1 MALPAWGIGEN
12 RRVSNPELVRAKD
25 LDQWGREDTS
35 HFEAT
40 ILVRRLILAT
50 ASVAEID
57 FGARE
62 DVFLSGWDGVVEA
75 RGGSP
80 FVPDGASRWE
90 VGVKKSGLRAK
101 AQSDYDKRTADPL
114 GADPATTTFLF
125 ATVQSANWRKRWRTD
140 RSQDGVWADVRA
152 YGASDLETW
161 LESAPSVHYWISE
174 RLGRDPRDVT
184 SPDTWWTRWSR
195 RTQPTLPLR
204 FVLAGRDGV
213 IKSVTDSL
221 TGPGTVVSVVAPSR
235 EEALAVTCASL
246 LSGGQAGGVLR
257 SRALIV
263 SGAAAW
269 ERIIDSGD
277 RLVLVPD
284 FDDPD
289 VATALAAGHHVILPA
304 GRAVP
309 RRRAVIRVAELDRL
323 TAARALVDEQGV
335 SWEEA
340 SSFAVHGRRNLLSL
354 RRSVALAESFRTPP
368 WCEGEQGRRLAPLL
382 LAGEWTDGSD
392 GDRQVIEM
400 VTGRAYAHVARDL
413 AAWSVLED
421 PPVRRSGRT
430 WRVISKLALWDLVS
444 PCITA
449 ANLDGFHRAAALV
462 LEEPDPAL
470 DVAPERRF
478 MAALE
483 HPRIYSARLRD
494 SIADTV
500 AFLAGYAGDVELD
513 DGRTG
518 AWHASDLVD
527 AVTTTM
533 TADRS
538 GRSWQSGADVL
549 PLLAEASPDVF
560 LSAAEISVK
569 GDSPPLRAMFMD
581 ADAATNFGMSS
592 PHISLV
598 ETLQVLCWHEP
609 YLGRA
614 TAVLAQLAKIGLG
627 PRWQHGIRPAQA
639 LAGVLCLWAPQTP
652 VPLSG
657 RLAVIDMLQS
667 RFPSVA
673 WPLLQDLIPDRDS
686 LRPSACYP
694 RWRDWH
700 RDRDGQVPADQ
711 VDVASGQ
718 IASRM
723 IKDAGRDA
731 DRWADLIGVFE
742 KLPRADRDR
751 VLAAIERL
759 DPGSLTDQGQIT
771 VWHALTE
778 LSARHRQFPG
788 TWWAMP
794 PAMVGRIEQAAQRFE
809 PRSPADLYSCLFSG
823 APRLPGMPPGDPAG
837 YWEALQ
843 SARHDAIRAV
853 MDSEGVSGLLA
864 LGRKAELPAAAGW
877 SAAEISGDLLTGS
890 LLPLLGADDPDGQV
904 ARGYAGARIDAEGTG
919 WAEHQL
925 HQHLEWDAERQA
937 RLLLTAPHPGMSLF
951 AFLRRL
957 DPQVQE
963 AFWQQMNPLPIADR
977 QARRTA
983 AAELTRHGR
992 PWSAIPVLA
1001 ALASPGQGL
1010 PEPGDAAL
1018 AETVLLRAAAGPCTD
1033 SQDAAQCYAEVRDLL
1048 DYLERA
1054 GSDIATRARLE
1065 LLFAVLLDRFR
1076 TARALADV
1084 LQAEPA
1090 AFAEIVSAAY
1100 LPDNQTREDTEISP
1114 ARANL
1119 SILGITAL
1127 SSWRTPPG
1135 IQADGTVDASYLLTW
1150 VLEARQHLART
1161 GHTRIGDKKIGR
1173 ILAHAPGGADGIWP
1187 PQPVR
1192 DLIEELESP
1201 DLETGLIDGKI
1212 RADLIFRSPGCS
1224 ADAHRAAA
1232 AQFCRWA
1239 GQVTSQC
1246 RTSALLRLMAADADE
1261 RARHEDH
1268 FSQDIEDLSP

>member
-1 MALPAWGIGEN
+1 M
-12 RRVSNPELVRAKD
+12 SNPELVRAKD
-25 LDQWGREDTS
+25 LDQWAREDAS

-50 ASVAEID
+50 AAVAEID

-62 DVFLSGWDGVVEA
+62 DVFLSGWDGVLEA

-114 GADPATTTFLF
+114 GADPATTTFVF
-125 ATVQSANWRKRWRTD
+125 ATIQSANWRKQWRDD
-140 RSQDGVWADVRA
+140 RSKDDAWADVRA

-161 LESAPSVHYWISE
+161 LETAPSVHYWISE

-184 SPDTWWTRWSR
+184 SPDAWWTRWSR
-195 RTQPTLPLR
+195 RTQPALPQR

-213 IKSVTDSL
+213 IKSVTGSR
-221 TGPGTVVSVVAPSR
+221 TGPGTVVTVVAPSR

-246 LSGGQAGGVLR
+246 LSGGQAGSVLR
-257 SRALIV
+257 ARALIV

-269 ERIIDSGD
+269 ARIIDSGH

-289 VATALAAGHHVILPA
+289 ISTALAAGHHVILPA
-304 GRAVP
+304 GRAVRP
-309 RRRAVIRVAELDRL
+309 GRAVIRVPDLDRL
-323 TAARALVDEQGV
+323 TAARALADEQGM

-340 SSFAVHGRRNLLSL
+340 SSIAAHGRRNLLSL
-354 RRSVALAESFRTPP
+354 RRSIAPADSFRTPP

-400 VTGRAYAHVARDL
+400 VTGRAYADIASDL
-413 AAWSVLED
+413 TAWSILED
-421 PPVRRSGRT
+421 PPVRRAGRT

-449 ANLDGFHRAAALV
+449 ADLERFHRAVALV
-462 LEEPDPAL
+462 LEEPDPVL
-470 DVAPERRF
+470 DAAPERRL

-483 HPRIYSARLRD
+483 NPRTYSVRLRD

-500 AFLAGYAGDVELD
+500 AFLAGYAGTLELD

-518 AWHASDLVD
+518 ARHASDLVD
-527 AVTTTM
+527 AVTKTM

-538 GRSWQSGADVL
+538 GRAWQSAADVL

-560 LSAAEISVK
+560 LSAAETSAK

-581 ADAATNFGMSS
+581 AEATANFGVSS
-592 PHISLV
+592 PHIPLV
-598 ETLQVLCWHEP
+598 EALQVLCWHEP

-614 TAVLAQLAKIGLG
+614 AAVLARLAGLDPG
-627 PRWQHGIRPAQA
+627 PWRQHGIRPAHA

-652 VPLSG
+652 VLISG
-657 RLAVIDMLQS
+657 RLAVIDMLRS
-667 RFPSVA
+667 RFPAVA
-673 WPLLQDLIPDRDS
+673 WPLLQDLIPDRYG

-700 RDRDGQVPADQ
+700 RGQGGQVPADQ

-723 IKDAGRDA
+723 IEDAGCDAGR
-731 DRWADLIGVFE
+731 WAGLIGVFE
-742 KLPRADRDR
+742 KLLPGDRDR
-751 VLAAIERL
+751 VLSVIERL
-759 DPGSLTDQGQIT
+759 DPDSLTDQGQIT
-771 VWHALTE
+771 LWQALTE
-778 LSARHRQFPG
+778 MSARHRQFPG

-794 PAMVGRIEQAAQRFE
+794 PAMAGRVEQAAQRFE
-809 PRSPADLYSCLFSG
+809 PCSPADLYSGLFSG
-823 APRLPGMPPGDPAG
+823 APRLPGTAPGDPAG
-837 YWEALQ
+837 YWQAVQ

-853 MDSEGVSGLLA
+853 LDTDGVTGLLA
-864 LGRKAELPAAAGW
+864 LGRKAELPAVAGW

-890 LLPLLGADDPDGQV
+890 LLPLLGADGPDGQV
-904 ARGYAGARIDAEGTG
+904 ARGYTGARIDAEGTG
-919 WAEHQL
+919 WAEQQL
-925 HQHLEWDAERQA
+925 RQHPEWGTEQQA
-937 RLLLTAPHPGMSLF
+937 RLLLTAQRPGMSLF
-951 AFLRRL
+951 ALLQRF
-957 DPQVQE
+957 DPQVEE
-963 AFWQQMNPLPIADR
+963 AFWQQMDPRPISDR

-1001 ALASPGQGL
+1001 ALASSGQGL
-1010 PEPGDAAL
+1010 SEPGGIEL

-1033 SQDAAQCYAEVRDLL
+1033 SHSAGQRHAEVRDLL

-1065 LLFAVLLDRFR
+1065 LLFAVLLDQFR

-1084 LQAEPA
+1084 LRAEPA
-1090 AFAEIVSAAY
+1090 VFAEIVSAAY
-1100 LPDNQTREDTEISP
+1100 LPDHQTREETEISP

-1135 IQADGTVDASYLLTW
+1135 IRADGTVDASYLRTW
-1150 VLEARQHLART
+1150 VLEARQHLAQT
-1161 GHTRIGDKKIGR
+1161 GHTGTGDKKIGA
-1173 ILAHAPGGADGIWP
+1173 ILAHAPAGADGIWP
-1187 PQPVR
+1187 PVPVR

-1201 DLETGLIDGKI
+1201 DLEAGLIDGKI
-1212 RADLIFRSPGCS
+1212 RADLMFRSPGCGG
-1224 ADAHRAAA
+1224 DAHRAAA
-1232 AQFCRWA
+1232 AQFSRWA

-1261 RARHEDH
+1261 RARHEDR